1 MPIIWRLT
9 LLLNLM
15 ESWKYSRINFVLS
28 PSLIAVIFNRAS
40 IAFLQNCFPC
50 FIIKQRIKGS
60 GVPNKFIFSVIISVT
75 TYWYYVVL
83 MKMKCLLF
91 YVFNSVNKFDMI
103 DIRRSPTMASNIR
116 NCRSSHRRCSL
127 RKGILRNFAKFIG
140 KHLFQSLFLI
150 KLQAWALLSAQ
161 VFNHL
166 EF

>member
-1 MPIIWRLT
+1 MPIVWRLT

-15 ESWKYSRINFVLS
+15 ESWKYSRKSFVLS
-28 PSLIAVIFNRAS
+28 
-40 IAFLQNCFPC
+40 CFPC

-75 TYWYYVVL
+75 TYWYYVAL

-116 NCRSSHRRCSL
+116 NCRSSHQRCSL
-127 RKGILRNFAKFIG
+127 RTGVLRNFAKFIG

-150 KLQAWALLSAQ
+150 KLQASALLSAQ

-166 EF
+166 DF